1 MVSMLFL
8 QSMRNVLVLSL
19 ALFSCS
25 DGVVILPGD
34 GDGGVF
40 GQDGGGAGANEP
52 VPEHIVFSVVRGFY
66 SSGFSVELSS
76 DQNFDEIRY
85 TLNGDSP
92 SATVGEV
99 FESAIAIGDT
109 SFLRAVCIVNGE
121 VSGPVITHSYI
132 FPESVFS
139 QGDERPSGD
148 YVFWTTEMDR
158 VIVDDPAYSGS
169 LESALF
175 SIPTLSVVT
184 SDASLFGVAGI
195 HRGNNLMRGSGGNA
209 GAAPHPDSVEEVA
222 ASFELIYPQN
232 YPRARFPGFQIN
244 AGLKTQGG
252 GGRWRNGSND
262 HKQSFGLRFRRS
274 YGPPNLKYALFE
286 DAPLHAQGETAKYDK
301 LILRAGHNKGW
312 GATWDNARSAYT
324 RDQLGRDLQLDMSDI
339 GVRGTFVH
347 LFLNGLYWGLYNL
360 TERPDDAHAAN
371 YFGGEEEDWFVGK
384 AKGGT
389 VDGDD
394 SRFSL
399 WRSQISRSSNF
410 AELEEYLDVDHYL
423 DMCLLNV
430 YAATG
435 DFPQYYFVNRNL
447 PQTGPLHFFTWD
459 TEDAFGGGSKRTGAP
474 NVDRFDG
481 CYEFYR
487 MWDATPEFRARLI
500 ERATVATAAGG
511 SLSDANV
518 LASWNTLNSYIED
531 AMILESARWG
541 DERISD
547 TQTRYTRDEHWRDA
561 RDRVSNDLQ
570 GRSQQFIEALRNA
583 QRNGTAYFP

>member
-1 MVSMLFL
+1 MFSLQSTTSVLFL
-8 QSMRNVLVLSL
+8 SI
-19 ALFSCS
+19 AFFSCS
-25 DGVVILPGD
+25 DGMVNFPVN
-34 GDGGVF
+34 GDGGGGV
-40 GQDGGGAGANEP
+40 GQDGGGTEADASVP
-52 VPEHIVFSVVRGFY
+52 VPEHIEFSVVRGFY
-66 SSGFSVELSS
+66 SDGFSVELSS
-76 DQNFDEIRY
+76 DQVFDEIRY
-85 TLNGDSP
+85 TLNGEAP

-99 FESAIAIGDT
+99 YNSAIAVGDT
-109 SFLRAVCIVNGE
+109 SFLRAAGIVGGA

-132 FPESVFS
+132 FPASVFS

-148 YVFWTTEMDR
+148 YVFWTTAMDS

-169 LESALF
+169 LESALY

-209 GAAPHPDSVEEVA
+209 GDAPHPDSEEEVA
-222 ASFELIYPQN
+222 TSLELIYPED
-232 YPRARFPGFQIN
+232 YPRARHLGFQIN

-252 GGRWRNGSND
+252 GGRWRNGTYD
-262 HKQSFGLRFRRS
+262 HKQSFSLRFRRS
-274 YGPPNLKYALFE
+274 YGPPNLKYPLFE
-286 DAPLHAQGETAKYDK
+286 DAPLHAEGEAKKYDK
-301 LILRAGHNKGW
+301 LILRAGHNKSW
-312 GATWDNARSAYT
+312 GATWDNERSAYT

-347 LFLNGLYWGLYNL
+347 LFLNGLYWGVYNI
-360 TERPDDAHAAN
+360 TERPDDAHASN

-394 SRFSL
+394 TRFFQ
-399 WRSQISRSSNF
+399 WRNSVSGTSNF
-410 AELEEYLDVDHYL
+410 SELEEYLDVNHYL
-423 DMCLLNV
+423 DMCLLNM

-447 PQTGPLHFFTWD
+447 PEVGPLHFFTWD
-459 TEDAFGGGSKRTGAP
+459 TEDAFGGGSKRTGDP
-474 NVDRFDG
+474 NVNRFDG
-481 CYEFYR
+481 CYEFYD

-500 ERATVATAAGG
+500 ERANLAANG
-511 SLSDANV
+511 SGPLSDARV
-518 LASWNTLNSYIED
+518 LASWNTLNAYIED

-561 RDRVSNDLQ
+561 RDRVSADLQ
-570 GRSQQFIEALRNA
+570 GRSQKFLDALRNA
-583 QRNGTAYFP
+583 QRNGTPYLP